1 MVAQRTEPVL
11 IQRRLE
17 PPRAPGGKG
26 VRGCA
31 SARSVCCGGIPERGA
46 PVLRGFDVTTE
57 ITEGHREGAYWL
69 CALCVLCGY
78 FFRVWG
84 APRRF
89 VRTTETTE
97 GHSEFLFDRCAFCG
111 SRL

>member
-46 PVLRGFDVTTE
+46 PVLRGLIGPQRSQRDTE
-57 ITEGHREGAYWL
+57 KAHTDSVHSVSSVVIFFGFGELPGGLFEPLRPPRGTVNF
-69 CALCVLCGY
+69 CSTVVLS
-78 FFRVWG
+78 V
-84 APRRF
+84 
-89 VRTTETTE
+89 V
-97 GHSEFLFDRCAFCG
+97 HD
-111 SRL
+111 